1 VVLRGGRNREDAV
14 AIPVASDHIRVMRSG
29 QPDEDKISEG
39 GGAPDRGHAAWKR
52 AKVEAALVQA
62 QNREA
67 MIPAAKLL
75 RDLGIER

>member
-1 VVLRGGRNREDAV
+1 
-14 AIPVASDHIRVMRSG
+14 MRSG